1 MPPNALMERLAAA
14 DLAINATPDQDAAE
28 ALLREVLSVGAA
40 ATDDDM
46 EAPAISRSR
55 WRVGRRLIPTA
66 LPRGRLKRWAAV
78 GTAAVAAA
86 VALLVVG
93 TTGGG
98 PTRAFAG
105 WSATPTTP
113 ATGQLAAAEAT
124 CQQRFPAYASTPPT
138 LADTR
143 GPFSLL
149 LYGGTTANIVCV
161 TGWSFGGAIG
171 GGTVYPGAIRPGS
184 VTPTVIDPTYGTAG
198 GMTAEGHTFSYV
210 TGQAGADVT
219 SVTLTLDDGSQVEA
233 TVASGWYAAWWPGS
247 QGAQQATIAT
257 TSGTTTQSL
266 TTGATAATG
275 ATATN

>member
-1 MPPNALMERLAAA
+1 MERLAAA

-28 ALLREVLSVGAA
+28 ALLREVLSVPAPPA
-40 ATDDDM
+40 ATDDEL
-46 EAPAISRSR
+46 EASALSRSR
-55 WRVGRRLIPTA
+55 WRGGRRLAPTA
-66 LPRGRLKRWAAV
+66 LPRGRLTRWAAV
-78 GTAAVAAA
+78 GAAAAVAA

-105 WSATPTTP
+105 WSATPTAP

-124 CQQRFPAYASTPPT
+124 CQQRFPAYASAPPT

-184 VTPTVIDPTYGTAG
+184 VAPTVIDPTYGTAG
-198 GMTAEGHTFSYV
+198 GMSAGGHTFSYV

-219 SVTLTLDDGSQVEA
+219 SVTLTLNDGSQVDA

-247 QGAQQATIAT
+247 QEAQAATITAA
-257 TSGTTTQSL
+257 SGTTTQRLNQS
-266 TTGATAATG
+266 TSGASGDTGPTP
-275 ATATN
+275 TN